1 MPIRILDP
9 TLFLAD
15 VDLSARFNGAAGLQ
29 LCSTDESGYPCHYA
43 VGVLRVSAGDNQG
56 SVRSYHVCI
65 TSSTLL
71 S

>member
-1 MPIRILDP
+1 MPIRILDL

-43 VGVLRVSAGDNQG
+43 VGVLRVSAGDNQ
-56 SVRSYHVCI
+56 
-65 TSSTLL
+65 
-71 S
+71 